1 MTKVLVIGD
10 LAVDIS
16 AHTSDRIVAGR
27 NTLIEN
33 SRTITAGVG
42 GNIAW
47 YLKQLGVEPHVA
59 ATVGADSWGTLL
71 KQQLSEAKIGTE
83 LVRTSSKMPTAF
95 FLVLV
100 DSRGERTMIGSRSAN
115 TELKIASQ
123 EIVRISP
130 QWIHISGYSL
140 LNQGCAETMKAVRH
154 ASEELAVPFS
164 TDLEGVSAEGKHV
177 DLKGAIVFCNVKEF
191 RDYFEAS
198 YRKLVKKIRQTAIV
212 KAGPKGCYLLAEKRL
227 LHFPSVA
234 KTVVDTTAAGDAF
247 NAGFISSVLNGNDKT
262 AACRHANAVA
272 ALKIQQMGAKVV
284 LPQKELASLEARL

>member
-1 MTKVLVIGD
+1 MTRVLVIGD

-27 NTLIEN
+27 NILIEN
-33 SRTITAGVG
+33 PRTIAAGVG

-59 ATVGADSWGTLL
+59 ATVGVDSWGTLL

-83 LVRTSSKMPTAF
+83 LVRTFSKMPTAF

-123 EIVRISP
+123 EIVSISP

-140 LNQGCAETMKAVRH
+140 LNEGCAETMKAARD
-154 ASEELAVPFS
+154 ASEELAVPLS

-177 DLKGAIVFCNVKEF
+177 NLEGATVFCNVEEF
-191 RDYFEAS
+191 RDYFGAS
-198 YRKLVKKIRQTAIV
+198 YRKLVKKIRQTIIV
-212 KAGPKGCYLLAEKRL
+212 KAGPKGCYLLTEKRL

-234 KTVVDTTAAGDAF
+234 NKVVDTTAAGDAF
-247 NAGFISSVLNGNDKT
+247 NAGFISSVLNGNDKA

-272 ALKIQQMGAKVV
+272 ALKIRQMGAKIV
-284 LPQKELASLEARL
+284 LPPEELAALGACL